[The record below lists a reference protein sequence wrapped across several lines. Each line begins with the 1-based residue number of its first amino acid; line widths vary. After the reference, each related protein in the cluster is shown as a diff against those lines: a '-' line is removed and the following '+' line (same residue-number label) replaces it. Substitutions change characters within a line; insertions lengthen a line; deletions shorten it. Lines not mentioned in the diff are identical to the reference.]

1 MKVQLAAACFL
12 ALVIVQV
19 GATTSPLEDM
29 KYNFLALSA
38 LASSVSVYQSR
49 LLVVF
54 HHLHYILVKYD
65 LNDATKFQAMCT
77 VLRRVRSNQCNETDN
92 LDQIRNIT
100 CSYVS
105 DMWVSR
111 RVELM
116 RSSEYIMHACILHVK
131 MSPFAL

>member
-29 KYNFLALSA
+29 KYHFLALSA
-38 LASSVSVYQSR
+38 LASSVSVYQSW
-49 LLVVF
+49 LQVAF

-77 VLRRVRSNQCNETDN
+77 VLRQVRSNQCNETDN

-100 CSYVS
+100 CFYVS
-105 DMWVSR
+105 AMPVSGTNEIVR
-111 RVELM
+111 
-116 RSSEYIMHACILHVK
+116 IHT
-131 MSPFAL
+131 